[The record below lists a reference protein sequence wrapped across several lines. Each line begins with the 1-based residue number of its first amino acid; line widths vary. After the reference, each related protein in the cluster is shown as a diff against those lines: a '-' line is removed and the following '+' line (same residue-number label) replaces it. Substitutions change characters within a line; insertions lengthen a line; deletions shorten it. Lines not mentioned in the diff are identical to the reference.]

1 MLVGARRLD
10 AGDPARARE
19 ALDQAAEVMPAD
31 APAWLEG
38 GVMLLHGDAEAA
50 LGRARQA
57 HSDWDRAAGIKRFRN
72 AERARMKLQD
82 PGEGSEICVP

>member
-1 MLVGARRLD
+1 
-10 AGDPARARE
+10 
-19 ALDQAAEVMPAD
+19 MPAD

-57 HSDWDRAAGIKRFRN
+57 HADWDRAAGIKRFRN
-72 AERARMKLQD
+72 VERARMKLQD